1 MSFAGFSET
10 TQVNKN
16 WPFEQGLLSN
26 PNDKL
31 CNTMKSNLFLVI
43 VGDTLGFVFVCVCAR
58 VWLVGLSFVVYFKQK
73 IINSN
78 NIL

>member
-1 MSFAGFSET
+1 M
-10 TQVNKN
+10 NKN

-43 VGDTLGFVFVCVCAR
+43 VDDTLGFVFVY
-58 VWLVGLSFVVYFKQK
+58 VYVHLLGCLEFYC
-73 IINSN
+73 
-78 NIL
+78 LF

>member
-1 MSFAGFSET
+1 MSFAGFSEA

-31 CNTMKSNLFLVI
+31 CNTMKSNLFLVT
-43 VGDTLGFVFVCVCAR
+43 VGDALGFVFVCVCTR
-58 VWLVGLSFVVYFKQK
+58 V
-73 IINSN
+73 
-78 NIL
+78 